1 MLYNKNRIED
11 DVDDVIRKEQE
22 KTPRINKQNETVN
35 QEIKDI
41 KSILDQKI
49 KEYDT
54 KINECNCFLSYIII
68 VANKISPIEALITKG
83 DNRAN
88 ATITQSNVKQ
98 SQNAKNDLNKSQEKN
113 KNLSI
118 QQQSKF
124 QPQVNNMLSPKPV
137 TSLKKHSIADTFKDQ
152 ISRRSNSINIIQKK
166 QEVSNNT
173 SHDDSMIQNKAPL
186 RSEKKKL
193 STMYPTTNNLFT
205 PKTNLPS
212 IQSNNVSQSQSQV
225 NIAQLE
231 QTFNSKI
238 DNLTAATSKS
248 NSQIQKLQSLIN
260 SLNFSITSTQK
271 SLSAQKEQFIKYVE
285 KNNVEI
291 VKKKLT
297 ELEFQFSNLEDIDE
311 YKTSITSLKSRF
323 NDISTSQNE
332 VNEALQL
339 NQNNISQNQKKIDEI
354 GSMVSS
360 IRAQISSM
368 QSTYSALLNHP
379 VDYSKYLQVNTFSEF
394 KKNCD
399 ALMSKAL
406 SDLDTIK
413 ASMNTMNIVINTKA
427 HTSDLTS
434 LKDFLL
440 SKLEEL
446 GLACNR
452 KFADQI
458 ETIKSIKMIEQNIKS
473 INKEISKRDKGDNWL
488 LAKKPLN
495 GHMCASCEAYL
506 GNLKENSEFV
516 PWNKY
521 PMREPTDKYKS
532 GVGYSKMLQMMNGGV
547 PIENKE
553 ILKQSM
559 SCSSRMFPRMKME
572 KRNDNSG
579 LSEELNEQINIESA
593 EENNDH
599 NSGPECVVENNENDP
614 KITKIYKIAKNVD

>member
-83 DNRAN
+83 ENRPN

-124 QPQVNNMLSPKPV
+124 QPQVNHMLSPKPV

-579 LSEELNEQINIESA
+579 LSAELNEQINIESA

>member
-1 MLYNKNRIED
+1 MFYLN
-11 DVDDVIRKEQE
+11 
-22 KTPRINKQNETVN
+22 
-35 QEIKDI
+35 
-41 KSILDQKI
+41 
-49 KEYDT
+49 
-54 KINECNCFLSYIII
+54 III
-68 VANKISPIEALITKG
+68 VANKINPIEALITKG

-137 TSLKKHSIADTFKDQ
+137 TSLKKHSIADAFKDQ

-379 VDYSKYLQVNTFSEF
+379 VDYSKYLQVNAFSEF

-458 ETIKSIKMIEQNIKS
+458 ETIKS

>member
-1 MLYNKNRIED
+1 
-11 DVDDVIRKEQE
+11 
-22 KTPRINKQNETVN
+22 
-35 QEIKDI
+35 
-41 KSILDQKI
+41 
-49 KEYDT
+49 
-54 KINECNCFLSYIII
+54 
-68 VANKISPIEALITKG
+68 
-83 DNRAN
+83 
-88 ATITQSNVKQ
+88 
-98 SQNAKNDLNKSQEKN
+98 
-113 KNLSI
+113 
-118 QQQSKF
+118 
-124 QPQVNNMLSPKPV
+124 MLSPKPV

-360 IRAQISSM
+360 IRAQISAM

-406 SDLDTIK
+406 TDLDTIK

-427 HTSDLTS
+427 HSSDLTS

-473 INKEISKRDKGDNWL
+473 LNKEISKRDKGDNWL

-579 LSEELNEQINIESA
+579 LSAELNEQINIESA

>member
-1 MLYNKNRIED
+1 MN
-11 DVDDVIRKEQE
+11 
-22 KTPRINKQNETVN
+22 
-35 QEIKDI
+35 
-41 KSILDQKI
+41 
-49 KEYDT
+49 
-54 KINECNCFLSYIII
+54 
-68 VANKISPIEALITKG
+68 
-83 DNRAN
+83 
-88 ATITQSNVKQ
+88 
-98 SQNAKNDLNKSQEKN
+98 
-113 KNLSI
+113 NL
-118 QQQSKF
+118 
-124 QPQVNNMLSPKPV
+124 LSPKPV

-152 ISRRSNSINIIQKK
+152 ISRRSNSINLMQKK
-166 QEVSNNT
+166 PDVSNNT
-173 SHDDSMIQNKAPL
+173 SQDDSQIQNKAPL

-193 STMYPTTNNLFT
+193 STMYPTSNNIFT

-212 IQSNNVSQSQSQV
+212 IQSNNASHSQSQV

-238 DNLTAATSKS
+238 DTLTAATSKS

-260 SLNFSITSTQK
+260 SLNFTITSTQK

-339 NQNNISQNQKKIDEI
+339 SQNNISQNQKKIDEI

-360 IRAQISSM
+360 IQAQLSSM

-379 VDYSKYLQVNTFSEF
+379 VDYSKYLQVNTFSDF

-406 SDLDTIK
+406 SDIDTIK
-413 ASMNTMNIVINTKA
+413 ASINTMNISINAKA
-427 HTSDLTS
+427 HISDITS

-521 PMREPTDKYKS
+521 PMREPSDKYKS
-532 GVGYSKMLQMMNGGV
+532 GVGYSKMLQMMNIPV
-547 PIENKE
+547 ENKE

-559 SCSSRMFPRMKME
+559 SCSSRTFPRMK
-572 KRNDNSG
+572 KNDNSG
-579 LSEELNEQINIESA
+579 LSEELNEEINIESG
-593 EENNDH
+593 EENNEH
-599 NSGPECVVENNENDP
+599 NSGPECVIENNENDP
-614 KITKIYKIAKNVD
+614 KITKIYKKSKNVD

>member
-1 MLYNKNRIED
+1 MFYLN
-11 DVDDVIRKEQE
+11 
-22 KTPRINKQNETVN
+22 
-35 QEIKDI
+35 
-41 KSILDQKI
+41 
-49 KEYDT
+49 
-54 KINECNCFLSYIII
+54 III
-68 VANKISPIEALITKG
+68 VANKINPIEALITKG

-137 TSLKKHSIADTFKDQ
+137 TSLKKHSIADAFKDQ

-379 VDYSKYLQVNTFSEF
+379 VDYSKYLQVNAFSEF

>member
-1 MLYNKNRIED
+1 MIQRLTN
-11 DVDDVIRKEQE
+11 VI
-22 KTPRINKQNETVN
+22 V
-35 QEIKDI
+35 
-41 KSILDQKI
+41 
-49 KEYDT
+49 
-54 KINECNCFLSYIII
+54 LSYIII

-88 ATITQSNVKQ
+88 ATITQSNVRQ

-152 ISRRSNSINIIQKK
+152 LSRRSNSINIIQKK

-323 NDISTSQNE
+323 NDISISQNE

-360 IRAQISSM
+360 IRAQISAM

-406 SDLDTIK
+406 SELDTIK
-413 ASMNTMNIVINTKA
+413 ASINTMNIVINTKA

-559 SCSSRMFPRMKME
+559 SCSSRMFPGMKME

-579 LSEELNEQINIESA
+579 LSAELNEQINIESA

>member
-1 MLYNKNRIED
+1 MLYNKNRIEN

-68 VANKISPIEALITKG
+68 VANKINPIEALITKG